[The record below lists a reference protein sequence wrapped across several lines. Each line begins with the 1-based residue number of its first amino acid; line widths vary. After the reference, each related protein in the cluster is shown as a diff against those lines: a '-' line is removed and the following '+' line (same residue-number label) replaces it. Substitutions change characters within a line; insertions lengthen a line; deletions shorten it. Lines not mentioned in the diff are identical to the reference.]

1 MRATRNFVS
10 FVHVHDSIFTL
21 HISSKKMFTLYIK
34 QDDILFLTPA
44 AASSRCPR
52 RLGGGAGE
60 NLPAV
65 AGALPACS
73 SWTLCAHGN
82 PARPPLRGGGQAC
95 VPLMDPAACLAKK
108 GSSAVAAFGDCEHG
122 HRCALFRRSVYLNY
136 GKCSVQFI

>member
-82 PARPPLRGGGQAC
+82 QAC
-95 VPLMDPAACLAKK
+95 ALLMDPAACLAKK